1 MFVIVPLIIIFLLS
15 SYLYVNEVSVTMQI
29 TISSLIVGVVFI
41 SLYLYRSI
49 QKNLQQQEINSI
61 QIEINALKVKMQ
73 KLNDEKEKEYILH
86 KIELLEE
93 EKLSKNK

>member
-15 SYLYVNEVSVTMQI
+15 SYLYVNEVSVTVQI
-29 TISSLIVGVVFI
+29 TLYSLIVGVIFI

-49 QKNLQQQEINSI
+49 QNNLKQQEINSI
-61 QIEINALKVKMQ
+61 QVEINILKAK
-73 KLNDEKEKEYILH
+73 KEKIDNEKEKEYIVH

-93 EKLSKNK
+93 EKLAKI